1 MDPDLLAWLARY
13 GAPVLFLAQLFGIFG
28 LPIPDELL
36 LTAAGV
42 LVRNGR
48 LPGVPTIAA
57 AIGGCAAGI
66 TISYTL
72 GRTVG
77 IPTLQRVMHVPPEA
91 LQRAQTWFRRFGRW
105 LLAFG
110 YFIPGVRHVTALA
123 AGSTLDY
130 KTFARYAYPGA
141 VLWSSTF
148 VGLGYFA
155 GDRWQ
160 VLYALVREHSTQVV
174 IAGAIAAAGYL
185 IWIAASRPE
194 RHAMK
199 RKPRSYRG

>member
-1 MDPDLLAWLARY
+1 MDRHVFEWLTRF
-13 GAPVLFLAQLFGIFG
+13 GTPVLFLAQLFGIFG

-36 LTAAGV
+36 LTMAGV
-42 LVRNGR
+42 LVRQGQ
-48 LPGVPTIAA
+48 LPAVPTMVA
-57 AIGGCAAGI
+57 AICGCASGI
-66 TISYTL
+66 TISYVL

-77 IPTLQRVMHVPPEA
+77 LTTVQRVMHVRPAA
-91 LQRAQTWFRRFGRW
+91 LQTAQSWFRRFGRW

-123 AGSTLDY
+123 AGSTPLEY
-130 KTFARYAYPGA
+130 RTFASFAYPGA

-160 VLYALVREHSTQVV
+160 IALIAVRGHLRDVALLVLCA
-174 IAGAIAAAGYL
+174 IAGYV
-185 IWIAASRPE
+185 IWTLRRNAT
-194 RHAMK
+194 
-199 RKPRSYRG
+199 RSMEEAP